1 MSSLIKSLDKICRPS
16 AKPATTARRAPWA
29 PVAFSFAVL
38 SASASASEEYR
49 AERISVLQRGI
60 FEAGSRGMPSG
71 QSSFG
76 PVTRVRDISL
86 IKSTTTIPAR
96 KSLRF
101 GLRYVITGTPIGAP
115 VEIRLV
121 TRFRETGLLNP
132 ISGVRHYQSEYTI
145 RSAIGAPAYREFLF
159 DESWEIVPGEWAFE
173 FWQGGRSI
181 GMQKFCV
188 IDAESALHQADP
200 LPSSNCRFLVGQVSP
215 WAF

>member
-1 MSSLIKSLDKICRPS
+1 MSSLIKSLVKMCRPS
-16 AKPATTARRAPWA
+16 AKPALTAYRAPWA
-29 PVAFSFAVL
+29 AGAFLVAVL
-38 SASASASEEYR
+38 AASALASEQYR

-60 FEAGSRGMPSG
+60 FQAGSRGSPSG

-76 PVTRVRDISL
+76 PVTRVGEASL
-86 IKSTTTIPAR
+86 IQSTTTIPAR

-121 TRFRETGLLNP
+121 TRFPEMGLLDP
-132 ISGVRHYQSEYTI
+132 ISGVRHHQSEYTI
-145 RSAIGAPAYREFLF
+145 RSAIGSPAYREFLF
-159 DESWEIVPGEWAFE
+159 DQSWEIVPGEWVFE

-188 IDAESALHQADP
+188 VDAESALHQADP
-200 LPSSNCRFLVGQVSP
+200 VPSSNCRFLVGQVSS
-215 WAF
+215 WAS